1 MYNTIFFCS
10 CPFFRNEL
18 GGEGER
24 EVSLTQR
31 TQAGQISTL
40 NNGKLYHRPRMA
52 YGISVLEFKPGKT
65 HWTEGICPENYSKLI
80 ETVDEGDLYYRAFFF
95 GQGKKIYKFLFIL
108 SPFIRLTIVM

>member
-1 MYNTIFFCS
+1 MLCDNIDFTLNECNFRS

-18 GGEGER
+18 GGEVER

-31 TQAGQISTL
+31 TQAGQVSTL

-52 YGISVLEFKPGKT
+52 YGISVLEFLPGDT

-80 ETVDEGDLYYRAFFF
+80 ETTDEGDLYYRTFFF
-95 GQGKKIYKFLFIL
+95 GQGNID
-108 SPFIRLTIVM
+108 

>member
-1 MYNTIFFCS
+1 MFGNS

-18 GGEGER
+18 GGEVER

-52 YGISVLEFKPGKT
+52 YGISVLEFQSGET
-65 HWTEGICPENYSKLI
+65 HWTDSICPITYSKLI
-80 ETVDEGDLYYRAFFF
+80 ETTDEGDLYYRSFFF
-95 GQGKKIYKFLFIL
+95 GQGNIIL
-108 SPFIRLTIVM
+108 YITLNSTIGSYSYTYLVGT